1 MDKQSIDLAR
11 TWFTREQGIV
21 KGPFPSGMIRRF
33 VLLGRLT
40 AGSEVSPDGRSW
52 HPLGKIARLAPQ
64 ARRSLQKDPRPE
76 PVALA
81 RRWEDERSG
90 ERRKDP
96 EAAAHEGRRR
106 RERRRPESTDVV
118 KLRLQRQRNKVGV
131 NPSPYRLAAGLWLA
145 ALLAPLLAA
154 GIYLAWTLPP
164 SVPGQHDCNAQPAPA
179 ADWTHCDLKAAR
191 LAGAELSHA
200 HLAEA
205 DLEGASLRNARL
217 GGADLSYANLRAAD
231 LAGAELASAT
241 LVGADLRSADLTG
254 ARLAQADL
262 SFADLRAARI
272 DGANLEGAKFDAAIW
287 LDGVVCGSQST
298 GACRR

>member
-1 MDKQSIDLAR
+1 MNKQSIDLAR

-40 AGSEVSPDGRSW
+40 EVSEVSPDGRSW
-52 HPLGKIARLAPQ
+52 HPLGKIARLAPKE
-64 ARRSLQKDPRPE
+64 RRPLRENPGQE
-76 PVALA
+76 PAELA

-90 ERRKDP
+90 ERRGDSCGA
-96 EAAAHEGRRR
+96 ENERRR
-106 RERRRPESTDVV
+106 RSDRRRPELTEVV
-118 KLRLQRQRNKVGV
+118 ERRRLRQSSVVGV
-131 NPSPYRLAAGLWLA
+131 KRNPSRLTTYLWLA

-154 GIYLAWTLPP
+154 GIYLAWTLPA
-164 SVPGQHDCNAQPAPA
+164 SVPVQHDCKAQPAPA
-179 ADWTHCDLKAAR
+179 VDWTHCDLKTAR
-191 LAGAELSHA
+191 LTGVELSHA

-231 LAGAELASAT
+231 LAGAELAGAT

-254 ARLAQADL
+254 AHLAQADL
-262 SFADLRAARI
+262 SFVDLRAARI
-272 DGANLEGAKFDAAIW
+272 DGASLEGAKFDAAIW
-287 LDGVVCGSQST
+287 LDGVVCGPQST